1 MLSLPIR
8 FLLRNVLIIE
18 KIPASCKCTNNE
30 KANIIKSLNAENK
43 YIYGS
48 LLETQKQRRK
58 RISKTV
64 DGVPG
69 SAKKLESEK
78 KSEVSTDFGDEIES
92 QKSSRKRKKK
102 SKSSEI
108 QTDSKES
115 INSLPPDVP
124 PTNVTLG
131 VNNQTLESDS
141 QEITRQKIKNSDSS
155 NIFTDTSI
163 LPRKSKVKNNPAVEN
178 SDEFVFKSS
187 VSIDEKSYPL
197 QNPEKLE
204 MFNQDTQL
212 ENVLNYTFS
221 DPLIKN
227 YSKFPSVSKIME
239 ETMPEKNRMILS
251 KWRKNMIAEL
261 GEEGFNNYNAGL
273 KTRGSEFHLAV
284 RKAVLGESANDYSE
298 VTANALQ
305 SLAWMMPHISKP
317 LAVESIVGHS
327 KLEYKGIPDCV
338 ALFRNVP
345 VVIDWKLSDKPKK
358 ELKDTYEAPVQIAAY
373 IGAFNHDP
381 NYKWGVSHGLVAVAY
396 SNGDPCDVFLLSP
409 QYCQIYWRHWL
420 MRFDKF
426 KARSHLHVD
435 HNIDEASL
443 GFV

>member
-1 MLSLPIR
+1 MLSLHIR
-8 FLLRNVLIIE
+8 FLFRNVLTIE
-18 KIPASCKCTNNE
+18 KIPASCKCTNNG
-30 KANIIKSLNAENK
+30 KGNIIKSLNAENK
-43 YIYGS
+43 YIYGG

-58 RISKTV
+58 RISKIV
-64 DGVPG
+64 GVPN

-78 KSEVSTDFGDEIES
+78 LSEVLTDFEDEIES
-92 QKSSRKRKKK
+92 KKSSRKRKKK

-108 QTDSKES
+108 QTDSNDS
-115 INSLPPDVP
+115 INPLPQDVP
-124 PTNVTLG
+124 PANVTLG
-131 VNNQTLESDS
+131 VNNQSLKSDS
-141 QEITRQKIKNSDSS
+141 QDISRKNIKSYNTSKISTHTPIS
-155 NIFTDTSI
+155 
-163 LPRKSKVKNNPAVEN
+163 PRKSTSKINPTAEN

-187 VSIDEKSYPL
+187 VPIDEINYPL

-204 MFNQDTQL
+204 MFNQDTLL

-221 DPLIKN
+221 DALIKN

-239 ETMPEKNRMILS
+239 ETMSEKNRMILS
-251 KWRKNMIAEL
+251 KWRKTMIAEL

-284 RKAVLGESANDYSE
+284 RRAVLGESTDNYSE
-298 VTANALQ
+298 VTVKALH
-305 SLAWMMPHISKP
+305 SLAWMLPHLSKP
-317 LAVESIVGHS
+317 MAVESIVGHP

-373 IGAFNHDP
+373 IGALNHDP

-396 SNGDPCDVFLLSP
+396 SNGDPCDVFLLAP
-409 QYCQIYWRHWL
+409 QYCQMYWRHWL

-443 GFV
+443 GFI

>member
-1 MLSLPIR
+1 MGFDRRWPHPKSY
-8 FLLRNVLIIE
+8 LIL
-18 KIPASCKCTNNE
+18 KI
-30 KANIIKSLNAENK
+30 IIPGTSA
-43 YIYGS
+43 
-48 LLETQKQRRK
+48 
-58 RISKTV
+58 KTV
-64 DGVPG
+64 DGVSG
-69 SAKKLESEK
+69 SAKKLEPEK
-78 KSEVSTDFGDEIES
+78 KSEVSTDFGDEFES

-131 VNNQTLESDS
+131 DNNQTLESDS
-141 QEITRQKIKNSDSS
+141 QEITRQKIKNSNSS
-155 NIFTDTSI
+155 KIFTDTPS

-204 MFNQDTQL
+204 MFNQDTQI

-261 GEEGFNNYNAGL
+261 GEEGFNNYNAGFKKRTSYLRNHFQTYRKMFTWQNRRKVSKCL

-426 KARSHLHVD
+426 KARTHLHVD